1 MRKDE
6 NSIIKVVRD
15 FLYCTDVRKIDI
27 LKIAQE
33 INIPVQDLLTIAP
46 TPEVLVTKIFQHEL
60 FEFSSIFDEYNF
72 EDQNAI
78 DVLIIVGQE
87 IYTRFHDVNP
97 AVSYHLKKRFNN
109 LYCNHLEKKI
119 NFLTTRI
126 IENLKKGQAQGI
138 YKEGLDSDA
147 IIEKFKERVSKIHD
161 HELLSRNE
169 LTFEIIFNNLIE
181 DFIREISHK
190 DGWNYYKNRKQLVE
204 ALNFNR

>member
-1 MRKDE
+1 MQKNE
-6 NSIIKVVRD
+6 NSIIKEARD
-15 FLYCTDVRKIDI
+15 FLYCADIRRIDI
-27 LKIAQE
+27 LRIAQK
-33 INIPVQDLLTIAP
+33 INVPVQDLLTIAP
-46 TPEVLVTKIFQHEL
+46 TPEMLVTKIFNYEL
-60 FEFSSIFDEYNF
+60 IEFSSIFDEYNF

-87 IYTRFHDVNP
+87 VYTRFHDVNP
-97 AVSYHLKKRFNN
+97 AVSYHLKQRFND
-109 LYCNHLEKKI
+109 LYCTHLENKI

-147 IIEKFKERVSKIHD
+147 LIEKFVEKVSKIHD
-161 HELLSRNE
+161 HDLLSRNE

-181 DFIREISHK
+181 DFIRDISHK

-204 ALNFNR
+204 TLNFNR